1 MSRKAYRI
9 VQDSDVVVGY
19 KTYLDLLQEVISSD
33 QEIFSTGMKGEVERA
48 EKAIEF
54 SGKDKDVAVVSSGDP
69 GVYGMA
75 GLIVELV
82 DKRGLDVE
90 PKIVPGIT
98 SANASAASL
107 GAPLTNDFA
116 AVSLSDLLTPWE
128 KIEKRLAGAAEA
140 DFVTAL
146 YNPRSKKRRD
156 QIKTAREIFLRH
168 RSPKTPV
175 GIVRS
180 AKRGKEE
187 KTIVTLDTMLEP
199 EINMLTTVII
209 GNSRTYVAGDTMITP
224 RGYDL

>member
-1 MSRKAYRI
+1 MSREAYRV

-19 KTYLDLLQEVISSD
+19 KTYVDLLQGVISSD
-33 QEIFSTGMKGEVERA
+33 QEVFSTGMKGEVERA
-48 EKAIEF
+48 EKAIEL
-54 SGKDKDVAVVSSGDP
+54 SVTGKDVAVVSSGDP

-82 DKRGLDVE
+82 DKRGLDLE

-98 SANASAASL
+98 SASAAAASL

-116 AVSLSDLLTPWE
+116 TVSLSDLLTPWE
-128 KIEKRLAGAAEA
+128 KIKKRLAGVSEA

-146 YNPRSKKRRD
+146 YNPRSSKRRK
-156 QIKTAREIFLRH
+156 QIRVARDIFLRH
-168 RSPKTPV
+168 RNPETPV

-180 AKRGKEE
+180 AKRGEEE
-187 KTIVTLDTMLEP
+187 KTIVTLDTMLKS
-199 EINMLTTVII
+199 EIDMLTTVII
-209 GNSRTYVAGDTMITP
+209 GNSRTYVSGDAMITP

>member
-1 MSRKAYRI
+1 MSRKAYRM
-9 VQDSDVVVGY
+9 VQKTDVVVGY
-19 KTYLDLLQEVISSD
+19 RTYVDLLEEVISSD

-54 SGKDKDVAVVSSGDP
+54 SGNGKDVAVVSSGDP

-82 DKRGLDVE
+82 EKRGLGIE

-98 SANASAASL
+98 SASAAAASL

-116 AVSLSDLLTPWE
+116 AVSLSDLLTPWK
-128 KIEKRLAGAAEA
+128 KIKERLAGAAEG

-146 YNPRSKKRRD
+146 YNPRSKKRKE
-156 QIKTAREIFLRH
+156 QIEIARKIFLRH
-168 RSPKTPV
+168 RNPKTPV

-187 KTIVTLDTMLEP
+187 KTIVVLDTMLEP
-199 EINMLTTVII
+199 EIDMLTTVII
-209 GNSRTYVAGDTMITP
+209 GNSRTYVAGDTMVTP
-224 RGYDL
+224 RGYEL